1 MPCFYDTRPKYIDSH
16 RCAHFSLACTA
27 YCNDPLLLWL
37 KKGMP
42 CYQTA
47 RTEGNIVLFV
57 HCFCSIWHSHLID
70 LYLPRQLNIL
80 IPDNQIHYST
90 LSTPDLDSEM
100 MNCKMALRCH
110 IKRLEMREKSLIK
123 EFKPLLSSTWQQRKA
138 VLVINFPFWSWGGLF
153 VTMHQ
158 LGPER
163 FFIGME
169 MAYCL
174 WKHTKW
180 AFLNLFC
187 PHLEA
192 MLSLWDDS

>member
-1 MPCFYDTRPKYIDSH
+1 
-16 RCAHFSLACTA
+16 
-27 YCNDPLLLWL
+27 
-37 KKGMP
+37 MP

-47 RTEGNIVLFV
+47 RTEGNIVLLV
-57 HCFCSIWHSHLID
+57 CCFCSIWLSHLID
-70 LYLPRQLNIL
+70 LHLPRQLNIL
-80 IPDNQIHYST
+80 IQDNLTQYSI
-90 LSTPDLDSEM
+90 LSTPDFDCEM
-100 MNCKMALRCH
+100 MNFKMALRCH

-123 EFKPLLSSTWQQRKA
+123 IFKPLLSSTWQQRKA
-138 VLVINFPFWSWGGLF
+138 MLVINFPFWSWAGLL

-174 WKHTKW
+174 WKDTKW

-192 MLSLWDDS
+192 ILCLWDDS